1 MNDSE
6 NNNRG
11 IKLDPQ
17 YKTLAKNALFSIF
30 LSYGTFIFTLLT
42 SFLLA
47 RMISREEWAILI
59 LATSIV
65 GIFSIIVNFIPPGVI
80 FSMNFYIPRY
90 RAKNKQLKLRNFILK
105 AFYMRI
111 IIAFVVFFIAIII
124 FCLFGSLYNVF
135 LNNHITLLYILAPL
149 IIIQNLDVFFMTFLI
164 GFNLF
169 KTNFI
174 FFLVKTMIKICP
186 LIVFFFLFR
195 TIDIEAIA
203 LINLISLTI
212 PVIFELLIFIKKI
225 PKVKSKEVY
234 GLKFKEFIKKVM
246 GYGSFLRIE
255 NFVNSIWGEVQT
267 VAIGTFE
274 SSRWVTGNSIS
285 KNYAN
290 TSSRFLGSLTNP
302 LIYSLSSLD
311 YKENYDKIISM
322 FRIIFKYTS
331 YVFLFIIG
339 ILFFLSD
346 FFLNFIYGNDYL
358 EFSSLLKLM
367 QVSMV
372 ISIYPMLF
380 GLLLR
385 TTNKIR
391 LIAILSSIFLPLH
404 ILSVFIGLINF
415 GIYGMYFAII
425 FINIILLICEFILT
439 VKLLKVN
446 LDLSKIIIQYLS
458 FFIALFISVILGN
471 LIFDDL
477 SYQFW
482 VNSNLPIFKHLNLVN
497 ILIFIIILF
506 SLNITFK
513 TLTKSDLEYIE
524 MLFTKDTIT
533 HKYINKFL
541 RLLKRF
547 LR

>member
-6 NNNRG
+6 NKNSV

-17 YKTLAKNALFSIF
+17 YKTLAKNALFSLF
-30 LSYGTFIFTLLT
+30 LSYSAFIITLLT

-59 LATSIV
+59 LATSII
-65 GIFSIIVNFIPPGVI
+65 GIFSIIVSFIPPGLI

-111 IIAFVVFFIAIII
+111 IVVFVIFFIAIII
-124 FCLFGSLYNVF
+124 FCLFENIYNVF
-135 LNNHITLLYILAPL
+135 LNAHIIILYILAPL
-149 IIIQNLDVFFMTFLI
+149 IIIQNLDTFFMTFLI

-174 FFLVKTMIKICP
+174 FFLVKTGIKISP
-186 LIVFFFLFR
+186 LLVAFFLFG
-195 TIDIEAIA
+195 TINIESIA
-203 LINLISLTI
+203 LINLISLII
-212 PVIFELLIFIKKI
+212 PVIIEFIVFIKKI
-225 PKVKSKEVY
+225 PKIKSKEGD
-234 GLKFKEFIKKVM
+234 GLKFKKFIKKVV

-255 NFVNSIWGEVQT
+255 NFVNSIWGEIQI

-274 SSRWVTGNSIS
+274 SSKWVTGNSIS

-290 TSSRFLGSLTNP
+290 TSSRFVGSLTNP

-311 YKENYDKIISM
+311 YKKNYDKIIRM
-322 FRIIFKYTS
+322 FRIIFKYSS

-346 FFLNFIYGNDYL
+346 FFLSFIYGDIYV
-358 EFSSLLKLM
+358 EYAPLLKLM
-367 QVSMV
+367 QLSMV
-372 ISIYPMLF
+372 LSIYPMLF

-391 LIAILSSIFLPLH
+391 LLAIISLIFLPLH

-415 GIYGMYFAII
+415 GIYGMYFAVIS
-425 FINIILLICEFILT
+425 INLILLICEFILT
-439 VKLLKVN
+439 VKLLKIN
-446 LDLSKIIIQYLS
+446 LDLIKIIIQYLS
-458 FFIALFISVILGN
+458 FFIAILIPIILGN
-471 LIFDDL
+471 LIFEDL

-497 ILIFIIILF
+497 IVIFMIIFLT
-506 SLNITFK
+506 LNITFK
-513 TLTKSDLEYIE
+513 TFTKSDLEYIE
-524 MLFTKDTIT
+524 MLFTKDTIS
-533 HKYINKFL
+533 HRYINRFL
-541 RLLKRF
+541 RFLKRF

>member
-6 NNNRG
+6 NINSG

-17 YKTLAKNALFSIF
+17 YKTLAKNVFISIF
-30 LSYGTFIFTLLT
+30 LSYGTYIFTLLT

-59 LATSIV
+59 LATSII
-65 GIFSIIVNFIPPGVI
+65 GIFSIFVNFMPPGLI

-105 AFYMRI
+105 AFYIRI
-111 IIAFVVFFIAIII
+111 IIVSVIFFIAIII
-124 FCLFGSLYNVF
+124 FCLFESLYKVF
-135 LNNHITLLYILAPL
+135 LNNHIILLYILAPL
-149 IIIQNLDVFFMTFLI
+149 IIIQNLDAFFITFLI

-174 FFLVKTMIKICP
+174 FFLVKTVTKIVP
-186 LIVFFFLFR
+186 LIVIFFLFR

-203 LINLISLTI
+203 LINLISLII
-212 PVIFELLIFIKKI
+212 PVIIELLIFIKII
-225 PKVKSKEVY
+225 PKVKSKEVE
-234 GLKFKEFIKKVM
+234 GLKFKKFIKKVV
-246 GYGSFLRIE
+246 GYGSFLTIE
-255 NFVNSIWGEVQT
+255 NFMNSIWKEVQT
-267 VAIGTFE
+267 VAIGTYE
-274 SSRWVTGNSIS
+274 SLKWVTGNKIS
-285 KNYAN
+285 RNYTN
-290 TSSRFLGSLTNP
+290 SSSVFLSSLTRP

-311 YKENYDKIISM
+311 YKENYDKIISL
-322 FRIIFKYTS
+322 FRTIFKYTS
-331 YVFLFIIG
+331 FMFLLVIG

-346 FFLNFIYGNDYL
+346 FFLSFIYGNEYI

-367 QVSMV
+367 QISMV

-391 LIAILSSIFLPLH
+391 LLAIISSIFFPLH

-415 GIYGMYFAII
+415 GIYGMYFAVI
-425 FINIILLICEFILT
+425 FINIILLIIEFILT

-446 LDLSKIIIQYLS
+446 LDLFKIIIQYLS
-458 FFIALFISVILGN
+458 FFVAIIIPVILGN
-471 LIFDDL
+471 LLFDEL
-477 SYQFW
+477 NFQFW
-482 VNSNLPIFKHLNLVN
+482 VNSNLPIFKHLNLLN
-497 ILIFIIILF
+497 LLIFVIIFLL
-506 SLNITFK
+506 LNITFK
-513 TLTKSDLEYIE
+513 TITKSDLEYIE
-524 MLFTKDTIT
+524 MLFTKDIIS

-541 RLLKRF
+541 HLLKRF

>member
-6 NNNRG
+6 NKNRG
-11 IKLDPQ
+11 IALDPQ
-17 YKTLAKNALFSIF
+17 YKTLAKNAFFSIF
-30 LSYGTFIFTLLT
+30 LSYSTYIFTLLT

-59 LATSIV
+59 LATSII
-65 GIFSIIVNFIPPGVI
+65 GIFSIIVNFLPPGVI

-90 RAKNKQLKLRNFILK
+90 RAKNEPLKLRNFILD
-105 AFYMRI
+105 AFCIRI
-111 IIAFVVFFIAIII
+111 IIILAIFFIAIII
-124 FCLFGSLYNVF
+124 FGLFESIYNVF
-135 LNNHITLLYILAPL
+135 LNSHIILLYILAPL
-149 IIIQNLDVFFMTFLI
+149 IIIQNLDAFFMTFLI

-174 FFLVKTMIKICP
+174 LFLVKSGAKISP
-186 LIVFFFLFR
+186 LIVIFFLFG
-195 TIDIEAIA
+195 TINIETIA
-203 LINLISLTI
+203 LINLISLVV
-212 PVIFELLIFIKKI
+212 PVIIELLIFIKKI
-225 PKVKSKEVY
+225 PTVKSKEGN
-234 GLKFKEFIKKVM
+234 GLTFKKFFKKVI

-255 NFVNSIWGEVQT
+255 NLVNSVWGEVQT

-285 KNYAN
+285 KNYTN
-290 TSSRFLGSLTNP
+290 SSSRFLSSLTNP

-311 YKENYDKIISM
+311 YKKDYDKIIRM
-322 FRIIFKYTS
+322 FRTIFKYSS
-331 YVFLFIIG
+331 YMFLFIIG

-346 FFLNFIYGNDYL
+346 FFLGFIYGDEYL
-358 EFSSLLKLM
+358 EFVPLLKLM
-367 QVSMV
+367 QISMV

-385 TTNKIR
+385 STNKIR
-391 LIAILSSIFLPLH
+391 LLAIMSLIFLPLH

-415 GIYGMYFAII
+415 GIYGMYFGVII
-425 FINIILLICEFILT
+425 INIILLICEFILT

-446 LDLSKIIIQYLS
+446 LDLFKIILQYLS
-458 FFIALFISVILGN
+458 FFIAILIPIILGN

-482 VNSNLPIFKHLNLVN
+482 VNSSLPIFKHLNLIN
-497 ILIFIIILF
+497 ILVFFIIFFI
-506 SLNITFK
+506 LNIAFK
-513 TLTKSDLEYIE
+513 TLAKTDLEYIE
-524 MLFTKDTIT
+524 MLFTKDTIS

-541 RLLKRF
+541 HLFKRF